1 MREWWREL
9 SDCVRTKSKSAEL
22 PCDTITACDGWA
34 PLAEAVLCAFL
45 RQRRT
50 LGVELELL
58 LLLEACIERL
68 RAAAAGSLSSTGAVE
83 SPPSVLEG
91 AASELA
97 LLELLSVESD
107 EEAAVS
113 VALEVGAAEL
123 DEAESV
129 AELEA
134 LDEGEPD
141 DDLLLWCFFLLEVAA
156 EEAPEAE
163 PEAEPVAAAE
173 LDLWCLW
180 CFFEEEAP
188 EAAAEVCCAFAA
200 LR

>member
-1 MREWWREL
+1 M
-9 SDCVRTKSKSAEL
+9 RTKSKSAEL
-22 PCDTITACDGWA
+22 PCDTITACEGWA

-58 LLLEACIERL
+58 LLLEACTERL
-68 RAAAAGSLSSTGAVE
+68 QAAAAGSLSSVGADDE
-83 SPPSVLEG
+83 SPPSVLDG

-107 EEAAVS
+107 EEAAAS

-123 DEAESV
+123 DEAELV
-129 AELEA
+129 AEPEA

-188 EAAAEVCCAFAA
+188 EAAAKVCCAFAA